1 MLLVSAMS
9 GDSAV
14 DSILSI
20 AAAEQYLRAQGF
32 DVPGDL
38 AGLRTDEIAA
48 VLSPIGGSLRNRT
61 GLRYFD
67 PGNVLP
73 PRKQNPSTGHIAVA
87 ARPSC
92 TPSRPMMQI

>member
-1 MLLVSAMS
+1 MS

-48 VLSPIGGSLRNRT
+48 VLSPIGGLSLPEIESLRRR
-61 GLRYFD
+61 G
-67 PGNVLP
+67 
-73 PRKQNPSTGHIAVA
+73 QS
-87 ARPSC
+87 
-92 TPSRPMMQI
+92 